1 MATRK
6 RPETM
11 ATARI
16 RSAAVAAAWRRSTEA
31 VAARMR
37 FTAATWLRS
46 TEAAAVRLRPAV
58 EAAAA
63 AARLLPVAA
72 AAARMLLAAAAPARL
87 RLAAAAAAPLL
98 LAAAVAVPMRPA
110 TTAVVRMRP
119 AVLAWMRYGWSP
131 LLQSSPSCYQ
141 DSEFFATIFGLSHW
155 LAGFGE
161 VLPLC
166 LTALTMQGLSFRVEH
181 RLDLQSWFAGL
192 QYELLRFN
200 DELRGNLLRSPVMLT
215 PKSTASQQTSHMCRF
230 RGGNRRGFP
239 VCQAECTSIEAL
251 GCSRRG
257 IAVVPCRFAP
267 LLLSFIRKFASFFQL
282 TSLVKDGP
290 TLMFILGDVSGIQFP

>member
-1 MATRK
+1 MEAGDGGCDVDAACDGDGDAETTRDDGDSADPVRGGGGGLEAVHGGGSCSDAVHGGDLVAVHGGGGCAVATRG
-6 RPETM
+6 RGGGCGC
-11 ATARI
+11 
-16 RSAAVAAAWRRSTEA
+16 
-31 VAARMR
+31 
-37 FTAATWLRS
+37 
-46 TEAAAVRLRPAV
+46 
-58 EAAAA
+58 AA
-63 AARLLPVAA
+63 AARGGGGCTDAARGGGACEVAA
-72 AAARMLLAAAAPARL
+72 RGGGSCAVAPRGGG
-87 RLAAAAAAPLL
+87 
-98 LAAAVAVPMRPA
+98 AVPMRPA

-239 VCQAECTSIEAL
+239 VCQAECTSI
-251 GCSRRG
+251 
-257 IAVVPCRFAP
+257 
-267 LLLSFIRKFASFFQL
+267 
-282 TSLVKDGP
+282 
-290 TLMFILGDVSGIQFP
+290 

>member
-1 MATRK
+1 MEAGDGGCDVDAACDGDGDAETTRDDGD
-6 RPETM
+6 
-11 ATARI
+11 
-16 RSAAVAAAWRRSTEA
+16 SADPVRGGGGGLEA
-31 VAARMR
+31 VHGGGSCSDAVHGGDLVAVHGGGGSTDRVSGLAALPM
-37 FTAATWLRS
+37 
-46 TEAAAVRLRPAV
+46 
-58 EAAAA
+58 AAAA
-63 AARLLPVAA
+63 TDAAGRPPGERRRACGAA
-72 AAARMLLAAAAPARL
+72 CCGA
-87 RLAAAAAAPLL
+87 
-98 LAAAVAVPMRPA
+98 
-110 TTAVVRMRP
+110 MRP

-239 VCQAECTSIEAL
+239 VCQAECTSI
-251 GCSRRG
+251 
-257 IAVVPCRFAP
+257 
-267 LLLSFIRKFASFFQL
+267 
-282 TSLVKDGP
+282 
-290 TLMFILGDVSGIQFP
+290 